1 MCGCDRV
8 PRHDAQAL
16 GAFACVRGPVG
27 EARSSVGRSGVTDWS
42 GRPAH
47 ALAHAAHCL
56 GHWVQTD
63 EVQRAKEWQIRL
75 ESENHAVSRQ
85 AEAQVLTSPSAFN
98 PLTLPGM
105 PVLALCRRRA
115 SCALRPASSPPRPT
129 RTHAR
134 THARTRCGCSRRSAR
149 SSSCSRRQ
157 CGRHGRRRSLPT
169 CVRATA
175 SADGVPQRYTRWCQ
189 HAARR
194 VAQDVEA
201 AALRERRLQEQ
212 LDESHDVRRSR
223 TAARPAAQRGGLGG
237 SLAAAHARA
246 RRAPPP
252 SSSAHTRMR
261 CAAMTAL
268 GGWAGDPVAARV
280 QSDGRALAAPV
291 PAGARSLDSVLSR
304 YPGGTSGALGVP
316 PGAAAQRATLHPA
329 AVGRAVRHMQEID
342 ALRNAERRCAPA
354 HIGAA
359 QRLGSCRPHR
369 RRDRARPRP
378 HRRRD
383 WALAAHIGARTC

>member
-1 MCGCDRV
+1 MRGCNRI

-16 GAFACVRGPVG
+16 GAFACVSGPVG
-27 EARSSVGRSGVTDWS
+27 EARSSVGRSGVTADQRTPS
-42 GRPAH
+42 RGALPRPLGADRRGAAREGVADPPRVGEPRGLAPGRGAGAH
-47 ALAHAAHCL
+47 TPPPPSTPSPSLACPSLRSVAAVPDVVKGLQAAH
-56 GHWVQTD
+56 
-63 EVQRAKEWQIRL
+63 
-75 ESENHAVSRQ
+75 
-85 AEAQVLTSPSAFN
+85 
-98 PLTLPGM
+98 PG
-105 PVLALCRRRA
+105 P
-115 SCALRPASSPPRPT
+115 
-129 RTHAR
+129 HAR

-157 CGRHGRRRSLPT
+157 CGRHGRRSLPT

-246 RRAPPP
+246 RTAPPP

-261 CAAMTAL
+261 CAAVTAL

-291 PAGARSLDSVLSR
+291 PAGARSLDSVLWR

-329 AVGRAVRHMQEID
+329 AGG
-342 ALRNAERRCAPA
+342 L
-354 HIGAA
+354 
-359 QRLGSCRPHR
+359 
-369 RRDRARPRP
+369 
-378 HRRRD
+378 
-383 WALAAHIGARTC
+383 